1 MAKRILVSVVLLP
14 VVIAFIY
21 VGGIPFTVF
30 VSVITSFASWEL
42 LHAMAKLPKRVYC
55 YPFVAAAIIPVGFH
69 YGIATGATVLGF
81 AALFLMAASFLEA
94 IFSYGREAAVTGRDV
109 LDILFAGAFMP
120 AMLSALSVLNSYG
133 TEGGRIPYVI
143 LAIGLAFVTDAG
155 AYFAGVFLGKHRG
168 ITKVSPNKSLEGY
181 IGGIV
186 TGGLYALLLG
196 FILSRCFDHYAVHY
210 GALVLYGLVGAALTA
225 IGDLSFSLIKRE
237 LGIKDYGKLLP
248 GHGGMMDRFD
258 SMVFCAPWVM
268 LLSTCLPAFT
278 ILHP

>member
-1 MAKRILVSVVLLP
+1 MLKRILVSVVLLP
-14 VVIAFIY
+14 VVIGFLY
-21 VGGIPFTVF
+21 VGGIPFTFF
-30 VSVITSFASWEL
+30 VSVITALAGWEL
-42 LHAMAKLPKRVYC
+42 LHAMAKLPKRVYL
-55 YPFVAAAIIPVGFH
+55 YPFVAAAVIPAGFYFGMPVGVR
-69 YGIATGATVLGF
+69 VLGF
-81 AALFLMAASFLEA
+81 AALLLMAASFLEA
-94 IFSYGREAAVTGRDV
+94 ILSYGKEEPITAKDV
-109 LDILFAGAFMP
+109 LKILFAGAFMP
-120 AMLSALSVLNSYG
+120 AMLSSLSVLNSYG
-133 TEGGRIPYVI
+133 AAGGARPYVV
-143 LAIGLAFVTDAG
+143 LALGLAFLTDAG

-181 IGGIV
+181 IGGII
-186 TGGLYALLLG
+186 TGGLFALVLG
-196 FILSRCFDHYAVHY
+196 LILSKCFDRYVVHY

>member
-1 MAKRILVSVVLLP
+1 MRKRVLVSVALLP

-30 VSVITSFASWEL
+30 VSVIASFASWEL
-42 LHAMAKLPKRVYC
+42 LHAMAKLPKRIY
-55 YPFVAAAIIPVGFH
+55 YAAFAAAVAIPVGFH
-69 YGIATGATVLGF
+69 FGMAAGARVLGF
-81 AALFLMAASFLEA
+81 VALFLMAAAFLEA
-94 IFSYGREAAVTGRDV
+94 IFSYGREVAVTGTDV
-109 LDILFAGAFMP
+109 FKILFAGAFMP

-133 TEGGRIPYVI
+133 TEGGRRPYVV
-143 LAIGLAFVTDAG
+143 LAIGLAFLTDAG

-168 ITKVSPNKSLEGY
+168 ITKVSPNKSLEGF
-181 IGGIV
+181 IGGIL
-186 TGGLYALLLG
+186 TGGLFALLLG
-196 FILSRCFDHYAVHY
+196 LILSRCFDHYVVHY
-210 GALVLYGLVGAALTA
+210 GALVLYGLVGSALTMV
-225 IGDLSFSLIKRE
+225 GDLAFSLIKRE